1 MKNTL
6 QIALVACAMFASTA
20 NTHAAPK
27 TIKSHATQVHALCQ
41 NRDTRIMMIRELMN
55 TKEGKEEMAKM
66 LEHDD
71 EFRSYY
77 ETNTVNPG

>member
-1 MKNTL
+1 MKHTL

-27 TIKSHATQVHALCQ
+27 TVKSRATQVRDLCR
-41 NRDTRIMMIRELMN
+41 NKDTRIMMIHELMN
-55 TKEGKEEMAKM
+55 TKEGRQEMARM

-77 ETNTVNPG
+77 EANTVNPG